1 MVIKGKRVLVIGAGK
16 TGVAAARVLAGLGAN
31 VSVCDIKK
39 KHLLLDSLQQL
50 QSLPVHVETG
60 SYPEVAPENAD
71 LVVISP
77 GVPSDIAPIRQAFAA
92 GIPVWSEIE
101 LAYRMFDARIVAITG
116 TNGKTTTTAL
126 TGAIFAD
133 AGEPTVVAGNIGLPL
148 IENVGKITP
157 QHVVVLELSSFQLE
171 CTTTFRPQVAA
182 VLNLT
187 PDHLDRH
194 GSFKDYAAAKAKIF
208 ANQAPEDAVVLNF
221 DDEHVRQM
229 ASSVPG
235 RVIFFSLQHNLEEG
249 AFVQGNDIY
258 LAQDGG
264 RQLLCSREEIFIKG
278 DHNLENALAASA
290 CAMLM
295 GVNPHSI
302 KNTLI
307 SFRGVEHRLEFVAE
321 INGVKYVNDSKGTN
335 PEASI
340 KALRAF
346 KEPIILIAG
355 GKNKGSDFN
364 EFARAVKER
373 AKKMIILGEAV
384 KELSLAAEKVG
395 FTELHRVNTLEEA
408 VGLAA
413 RNALPGDVVL
423 LSPACA
429 SWDMFKNYEERGQV
443 FKEQVRGLRG

>member
-16 TGVAAARVLAGLGAN
+16 TGVAAARVIAGLGAN

-133 AGEPTVVAGNIGLPL
+133 AGKPTVVAGNIGLPL

-295 GVNPHSI
+295 GVNPNSI